1 MHYIHLTIPICL
13 SHSFPSSYFAAT
25 PPTKTNSTDIV
36 VPFAK
41 LSFVNTRSIDIPDF
55 PLHNIVFQKFRYRIV
70 PARFSFIQCR
80 VQFYRH
86 HNIPRINWFRQL
98 MFSYI
103 IIIPARPADRFH
115 GTDNLPLQA
124 DKNSTDTIF
133 CPSTSGFR
141 FPVRHL

>member
-103 IIIPARPADRFH
+103 IIIPADRQIVFTAQIICH
-115 GTDNLPLQA
+115 CKQIKTLRIPFSVPVHPD
-124 DKNSTDTIF
+124 F
-133 CPSTSGFR
+133 V
-141 FPVRHL
+141 FP